1 MTGLELI
8 IFIFGPFISFGL
20 ACLLASNDREFNAEQ
35 ELTKF

>member
-20 ACLLASNDREFNAEQ
+20 ACLLASNDREFTPEQ
-35 ELTKF
+35 ESPKL